1 MGHRLRILTAVAA
14 SALALGGLG
23 VAASGAQAAAVGI
36 NVAATSGNFFQS
48 PKVIAAIR
56 RSKPAW
62 VRVFLGWNGLE
73 PAQGDYNTAEIANYA
88 SFFRKL
94 PAGTKIDVDVWG
106 SPAWANG
113 GSNVVATP
121 PTSPA
126 DYAGFVN
133 YLVNAFHGRV
143 TAWEIWNEED
153 SSGWWTGTPTQYAQL
168 LQAAYPAVKTADP
181 NATVLV
187 GGLTGNDYEYLQA
200 LYAAGAKGYFDA
212 VAVHT
217 DTACNIAS
225 PYDFEY
231 NPGTRTIN
239 QYFFLGFNA
248 IHGEM
253 VSAGDGDKPIY
264 MTELGWS
271 TTRAE
276 CETGHWA
283 GQKLGG
289 VTEQQQ
295 ATYLQQA
302 YHCLAQPQFSYVKA
316 AMWFELVDEGSST
329 DPIDNFGLLEPDGSP
344 KPAFDAFENE
354 SLHGD
359 QLSGPCGDF
368 SPPKIRILRPS
379 SGERVSGPLRIAVR
393 ATDPTAGVREI
404 TIDLTR
410 HSREH
415 FVSKDFAKTFTG
427 GLTWLHAKD
436 LRPGRHTI
444 RIVVTDKMGNEATR
458 TISFVHTLAHSRRH
472 RS

>member
-1 MGHRLRILTAVAA
+1 LKILTALAA
-14 SALALGGLG
+14 CALTLGGIG
-23 VAASGAQAAAVGI
+23 AAASGAQAAAVGI
-36 NVAATSGNFFQS
+36 NITATSGDFFHS
-48 PKVIAAIR
+48 ASVINAIR
-56 RSKPAW
+56 KSKPAW

-73 PAQGDYNTAEIANYA
+73 PSQGGYNTAEIANYA
-88 SFFRKL
+88 QFFDKL
-94 PAGTKIDVDVWG
+94 PKGTKIDVDVWG

-113 GSNVVATP
+113 GSGVVATP
-121 PTSPA
+121 PTNPA

-143 TAWEIWNEED
+143 AAWEIWNEED
-153 SSGWWTGTPTQYAQL
+153 NSGWWTGTPTQYEQM
-168 LQAAYPAVKTADP
+168 LQATYPAVKSADP

-231 NPGTRTIN
+231 NPGTHIIN

-248 IHGEM
+248 VHAEM
-253 VSAGDGDKPIY
+253 ASAGDGAKPIY

-271 TTRAE
+271 STAAE
-276 CETGHWA
+276 CNVGHWA
-283 GQKLGG
+283 GQKLAG
-289 VTEQQQ
+289 VSQPTQ
-295 ATYLQQA
+295 ATYLDQA

-316 AMWFELVDEGSST
+316 AMWFELVDEGTSST
-329 DPIDNFGLLEPDGSP
+329 PLDNFGLLNAAGAP
-344 KPAFDAFENE
+344 KQAYSAFKAE

-368 SPPKIRILRPS
+368 AGPKITILHPS
-379 SGERVSGPLRIAVR
+379 SGQRVSGPLRVAVR
-393 ATDPTAGVREI
+393 ASDPQAGVREI
-404 TIDLTR
+404 TIDLTK

-415 FVSKDFAKTFTG
+415 FVSKDFAKVFRG
-427 GLTWLHAKD
+427 GLTWLSAKK
-436 LRPGRHTI
+436 LPPGRHTI
-444 RIVVTDKMGNEATR
+444 RVIVTDKLGNQSSR
-458 TISFVHTLAHSRRH
+458 TISFVHTLAHAARH
-472 RS
+472 QR